1 MNMRQPVWFAC
12 GDTGLLLDFSGYGPS
27 FGLPPLA
34 TDVRAQLTRNARL
47 LGQMV
52 RQHVNENTIC
62 GITDIVPGL
71 CSILFH
77 YDPLLTSAADIKAMV
92 SLFLDRLDEAAD
104 TPAQL
109 WRLPVCYGG
118 AFGPDLDEVA
128 KRTKLTPEEVIT
140 RHTASVLEVAIMGF
154 LPGLGYMTGVD
165 NALYLPRRSDPRTF
179 VAQGSVGIAMDQTVI
194 YPLDSPGG
202 WNLIGRMPIPLF
214 DQRRAQPILLTAGD
228 KVCFHAVSENEFSA
242 LEAACAD
249 GHLPICPTMSEEA
262 S

>member
-1 MNMRQPVWFAC
+1 MRQPVWFAC

-34 TDVRAQLTRNARL
+34 TEDRAKLTRNARL
-47 LGQMV
+47 LGQLV
-52 RQHVNENTIC
+52 RQQVDEGADR

-92 SLFLDRLDEAAD
+92 SLFLDRLDEATD
-104 TPAQL
+104 TTAPL
-109 WRLPVCYGG
+109 WRLPVCYEGV
-118 AFGPDLDEVA
+118 FGPDLDEVA
-128 KRTKLTPEEVIT
+128 NRTSLTPEEVIT
-140 RHTASVLEVAIMGF
+140 RHTSCVLEVAIMGF

-165 NALYLPRRSDPRTF
+165 EALYLPRRSEPRTF

-202 WNLIGRMPIPLF
+202 WNLIGRMPVPLF
-214 DQRRAQPILLTAGD
+214 DQTRDQPILLTAGD
-228 KVCFHAVSENEFSA
+228 KVCFYAVSEHEFEEI
-242 LEAACAD
+242 EAACAD
-249 GHLPICPTMSEEA
+249 GHLPISPTMSEDA

>member
-1 MNMRQPVWFAC
+1 MRQPVWFAC

-34 TDVRAQLTRNARL
+34 TEDRAKLTRNARL
-47 LGQMV
+47 LGQLV
-52 RQHVNENTIC
+52 RQQVDEGADR

-92 SLFLDRLDEAAD
+92 SLFLDRLDEATD
-104 TPAQL
+104 TTAPL

-128 KRTKLTPEEVIT
+128 KRTSLTPDEVIT
-140 RHTASVLEVAIMGF
+140 RHTSCVLEVAIMGF

-165 NALYLPRRSDPRTF
+165 EALYLPRRSEPRTF

-214 DQRRAQPILLTAGD
+214 DQTRDQPILLTAGD
-228 KVCFHAVSENEFSA
+228 KICFYAVSAHEFKEI
-242 LEAACAD
+242 EAACAD
-249 GHLPICPTMSEEA
+249 GHLPVSPTMSEDA

>member
-1 MNMRQPVWFAC
+1 MRQPVWFAC

-27 FGLPPLA
+27 FGLPPL
-34 TDVRAQLTRNARL
+34 TSEDRAQLTRNARL
-47 LGQMV
+47 LGQLV
-52 RQHVNENTIC
+52 RQQVDENAVR

-77 YDPLLTSAADIKAMV
+77 YDPLLTSAADIKAIV
-92 SLFLDRLDEAAD
+92 SLFLDRLDEATD
-104 TPAQL
+104 TTAPL

-118 AFGPDLDEVA
+118 VFGPDLDEVA
-128 KRTKLTPEEVIT
+128 TRTGLTPDEVIT
-140 RHTASVLEVAIMGF
+140 RHTSCVLEVAIMGF

-165 NALYLPRRSDPRTF
+165 EALYLPRRSEPRTF

-214 DQRRAQPILLTAGD
+214 DQTRDQPILLTAGD
-228 KVCFHAVSENEFSA
+228 KICFYAVSAHEFKEI
-242 LEAACAD
+242 EAACAD
-249 GHLPICPTMSEEA
+249 GHLPVSPTMSEDA

>member
-1 MNMRQPVWFAC
+1 MRQPVWFAC

-34 TDVRAQLTRNARL
+34 SEDRAQLTRNARL
-47 LGQMV
+47 LGQLV
-52 RQHVNENTIC
+52 RQQVDERAVC

-92 SLFLDRLDEAAD
+92 SLFLDRLDEATD
-104 TPAQL
+104 TTAPL

-128 KRTKLTPEEVIT
+128 KRTSLTPDEVIT
-140 RHTASVLEVAIMGF
+140 CHTSCVLEVAIMGF

-165 NALYLPRRSDPRTF
+165 EALYLPRRSEPRTF

-214 DQRRAQPILLTAGD
+214 DQTRDQPILLTAGD
-228 KVCFHAVSENEFSA
+228 KICFYAVSAHEFKEI
-242 LEAACAD
+242 EAACAD
-249 GHLPICPTMSEEA
+249 GHLPVSPTMSEDA

>member
-1 MNMRQPVWFAC
+1 MRQPVWFAC

-52 RQHVNENTIC
+52 RQHVDENTIC

-104 TPAQL
+104 TRQNCGDCRFVMAA
-109 WRLPVCYGG
+109 RL
-118 AFGPDLDEVA
+118 A
-128 KRTKLTPEEVIT
+128 
-140 RHTASVLEVAIMGF
+140 
-154 LPGLGYMTGVD
+154 
-165 NALYLPRRSDPRTF
+165 
-179 VAQGSVGIAMDQTVI
+179 
-194 YPLDSPGG
+194 
-202 WNLIGRMPIPLF
+202 
-214 DQRRAQPILLTAGD
+214 PILTRSQSGP
-228 KVCFHAVSENEFSA
+228 NW
-242 LEAACAD
+242 
-249 GHLPICPTMSEEA
+249 
-262 S
+262 